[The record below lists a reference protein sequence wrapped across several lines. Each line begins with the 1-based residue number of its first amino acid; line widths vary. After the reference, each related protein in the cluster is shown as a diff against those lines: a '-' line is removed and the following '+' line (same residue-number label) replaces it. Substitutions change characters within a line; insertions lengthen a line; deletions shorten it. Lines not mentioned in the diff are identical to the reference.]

1 MKNIYIIFLIHV
13 ILIIGIIFKATAESP
28 ATLENVNAGNSEEEE
43 QALSQ
48 EDKDAE
54 ELWKKVTEDYGDLS
68 EDEYDAL
75 KKDKLKK
82 IDALKAA
89 GGDDKHVEELLQL
102 VEESDRLRE
111 EYASESAGAGDLMK
125 EINELLNGDTAN
137 IFDDILVQQVDDVLN
152 DNDDLKDLKDLM
164 KDTGAA
170 TLVDITP
177 GNNNDKKTNN
187 NNDETTTTTTD
198 GEENPTDPSIADLMA
213 EVKNLMADF
222 EVDGSVQALKDAMM
236 AAYTEEGGESAHQQN
251 DEL

>member
-1 MKNIYIIFLIHV
+1 M
-13 ILIIGIIFKATAESP
+13 ATLLAGAEVNASVV
-28 ATLENVNAGNSEEEE
+28 ALENVNAGNSEEEE

-125 EINELLNGDTAN
+125 EINELLNGDAAN
-137 IFDDILVQQVDDVLN
+137 IYDDILVQQVDDVLN

-177 GNNNDKKTNN
+177 GNDNDKKTNN
-187 NNDETTTTTTD
+187 NNDETTTTMD

>member
-28 ATLENVNAGNSEEEE
+28 ATLENVNAVNSEEEE

-137 IFDDILVQQVDDVLN
+137 IFDDMLVQQVDDVLN

-187 NNDETTTTTTD
+187 NNDETTTTMD

>member
-1 MKNIYIIFLIHV
+1 MSVLIEKAEKDRGEQFPPTFV
-13 ILIIGIIFKATAESP
+13 PCFKFALDAAVYYKTGCAK
-28 ATLENVNAGNSEEEE
+28 
-43 QALSQ
+43 LSQ
-48 EDKDAE
+48 MSVQFLQENAR
-54 ELWKKVTEDYGDLS
+54 GDGNCV
-68 EDEYDAL
+68 AV
-75 KKDKLKK
+75 
-82 IDALKAA
+82 ARWA

-125 EINELLNGDTAN
+125 EINELLNGDAAN
-137 IFDDILVQQVDDVLN
+137 IYDDILVQQVDDVLN

-187 NNDETTTTTTD
+187 NNDETTTTMD

>member
-1 MKNIYIIFLIHV
+1 M
-13 ILIIGIIFKATAESP
+13 
-28 ATLENVNAGNSEEEE
+28 
-43 QALSQ
+43 
-48 EDKDAE
+48 
-54 ELWKKVTEDYGDLS
+54 
-68 EDEYDAL
+68 
-75 KKDKLKK
+75 
-82 IDALKAA
+82 
-89 GGDDKHVEELLQL
+89 
-102 VEESDRLRE
+102 EESDRLRE

-137 IFDDILVQQVDDVLN
+137 IFDDMLVQQVDDVLN

-177 GNNNDKKTNN
+177 GNDNDKKTNN
-187 NNDETTTTTTD
+187 NNDETTTTTD